1 MTEEDRFWQKEKFN
15 ALLEACAHAIN
26 RARYVFIAVNIAGI
40 ATLAGLFNATL
51 PWLRNS
57 IERAQR
63 MSPSPSHTSHIERT
77 MYQELW
83 TQTLPIVGV
92 KFSVFDISVIGS
104 TALLVLALW
113 QYYCV
118 RRENQIVHIIVTEAL
133 NILKQSKE
141 CARYLYHGI
150 AHYFV
155 FTTKFDVDVPAGY
168 KPRAI
173 PTAAVRTLLFM
184 PAWIPVLI
192 VISDFFTVVSPHKL
206 ALDPSEALWNKLS
219 FGERVE
225 AILRM
230 AYAVAVALFSCFL
243 CKQSLTFDLATR
255 ADLEMLHRKIDE
267 GNAQRPACTRRP
279 STVPPMIVV

>member
-1 MTEEDRFWQKEKFN
+1 MIEEDRFWQKEKFQV
-15 ALLEACAHAIN
+15 LLDACTHAIN

-40 ATLAGLFNATL
+40 STLAGLFNATL

-57 IERAQR
+57 IERAHR
-63 MSPSPSHTSHIERT
+63 APDTLPHTSHIERT

-83 TQTLPIVGV
+83 TLTLPVIGV

-118 RRENQIVHIIVTEAL
+118 RRENQIVHIIVSEAFS
-133 NILKQSKE
+133 ILEQSKE

-155 FTTKFDVDVPAGY
+155 FTTKFDVSVPAGY
-168 KPRAI
+168 TPRAV
-173 PTAAVRTLLFM
+173 PTVIVRALLFM

-192 VISDFFTVVSPHKL
+192 VISDFFTVVAPYKL

-219 FGERVE
+219 FGEKVE

-230 AYAVAVALFSCFL
+230 MYAVAVALFSYFL
-243 CKQSLTFDLATR
+243 CKQSLNFDLATR
-255 ADLEMLHRKIDE
+255 ADLEELHKKINGE
-267 GNAQRPACTRRP
+267 MPNKALKTTR
-279 STVPPMIVV
+279 SLG